1 MPYNLPSYEQLQE
14 QTRGLVSKLKLR
26 VPCYIGKS
34 YATLRQDLQI
44 LKTKYDE
51 AVSEKPTWSRS
62 DVGLRHE
69 QINDIVQLLEELEP
83 LPSPEDELQ
92 CQLILQG
99 ALIVRDRLLFA
110 NHNTPTSYLAKS
122 SLAWGLSF
130 FMDVEQSASAE
141 VRCVLYNLIHKT
153 CLAINDEN
161 KLDDWT
167 ILISCEAYR
176 DFVNRPDVIK
186 RHAYINKDPKTFF
199 AHVNQVMDNA
209 KPIAKPLI
217 EQSTFMHFI
226 QSIATTLSS
235 FDQKLRQSED
245 GKPGSALQALV
256 ADVTFDRKTCS
267 RKTIRNYLETNGN
280 LSAVCLAY
288 LRMVIW
294 EDDFYEKL
302 IPPQEFESA
311 VALVDKQMML
321 RNQLTLLGAYLLV
334 LMQCEEGGNALPN
347 KDHLIRVIKAVIY
360 KNNANGDPLTN
371 ADYNIFLEMLGDFI
385 ELPGVESLLN
395 LSCWKKT
402 GDPLEKV
409 FDRLKD
415 LVNLCRDE
423 ITNKLEEEK
432 SARALVH
439 EEDQFVFVMA
449 PS

>member
-1 MPYNLPSYEQLQE
+1 MPYNLPSYRQLQE
-14 QTRGLVSKLKLR
+14 ETRGLERALKLS

-34 YATLRQDLQI
+34 YAALRQDLQT

-51 AVSEKPTWSRS
+51 AVLAKPTWSRS
-62 DVGLRHE
+62 DIGLRHE
-69 QINDIVQLLEELEP
+69 QIDDIVLLLDELEP
-83 LPSPEDELQ
+83 LPSPENERQ

-110 NHNTPTSYLAKS
+110 NHSTPTSYLAKS

-130 FMDVEQSASAE
+130 FMDVEQSVSAE
-141 VRCVLYNLIHKT
+141 VRCVLYNLIHKQ
-153 CLAINDEN
+153 CLEINKEN

-199 AHVNQVMDNA
+199 AHVQLVIDNA

-226 QSIATTLSS
+226 QSIAAMLSS
-235 FDQKLRQSED
+235 FDQKLRQSEE
-245 GKPGSALQALV
+245 GKSVLALQALV
-256 ADVTFDRKTCS
+256 ADATFDQKTCN
-267 RKTIRNYLETNGN
+267 RKTIRTYLETKGN
-280 LSAVCLAY
+280 LSPVCLAY
-288 LRMVIW
+288 LQMVIW
-294 EDDFYEKL
+294 EDDSYEKL
-302 IPPQEFESA
+302 IPPHEIESA

-334 LMQCEEGGNALPN
+334 LMQCSEGGNALPN
-347 KDHLIRVIKAVIY
+347 KDKLIRLIKAVIY
-360 KNNANGDPLTN
+360 KNNANGGPLTN
-371 ADYNIFLEMLGDFI
+371 ADYDIGLEMLGDFI
-385 ELPGVESLLN
+385 KLRGVESLLN

-402 GDPLEKV
+402 GDSSEKV

-415 LVNLCRDE
+415 LINLCRGE
-423 ITNKLEEEK
+423 ITNKREEENR
-432 SARALVH
+432 ARALAH